1 MIKKI
6 LNYISNHFLL
16 RNIVMAIC
24 LVLVFLFFVTIVM
37 NFMTRHGQRII
48 VPDFAG
54 KTVSEVKNIANEMDI
69 NVEVID
75 SLYIP
80 KEIAGAVLDQS
91 PNAGMGVKKGRKIF
105 LVINAEKPRMEI
117 IPYVSGYS
125 LRQAKNI
132 LENKGF
138 EIAKLVY
145 KEDLATNNVLGES
158 YKGTP
163 IMSGSS
169 IKAELGSGV
178 VLTVG
183 RNSGSPLPLVP
194 KVIGLNLREAKSRI
208 WEMGLNVGEVKV
220 DGTLK
225 GNDLD
230 QAKVYRQT
238 PNQQMRSGYGSPVT
252 LYVTSDIE
260 KIKSGSKESDVQAR
274 NFVEVDSTEIYDLT
288 LE

>member
-24 LVLVFLFFVTIVM
+24 LVLVFLFFITIVM
-37 NFMTRHGQRII
+37 NLITRHGQRII
-48 VPDFAG
+48 VPDFTG
-54 KTVSEVKNIANEMDI
+54 KTVSEVKNIANDMDL

-91 PNAGMGVKKGRKIF
+91 PNAGMGVKSGRKIF

-208 WEMGLNVGEVKV
+208 WEMGLNVGEIKV

-252 LYVTSDIE
+252 LYVTSDVE

-274 NFVEVDSTEIYDLT
+274 NFVEVDSTELDDLT